1 MRRILV
7 IVSAVC
13 FFAPLS
19 VSTVGRADD
28 TEAEKAAKEIAD
40 ARERANAA
48 ADAYFASESRI
59 DQLDL
64 QQNQL
69 QSEISALE
77 GDVKALQLAVESVAI
92 GRYTRSGSTGVP
104 LLTGF
109 QSPED
114 TVKIDALMEV
124 IYDSSAN
131 DFDRF
136 DALNADL
143 AEKRQ
148 ELADKKEEAIKE
160 RANLAQLKDSASAE
174 VQRLKDVEADR
185 LKDDAV
191 RTALIAEQARRKRET
206 DRKQR
211 LNAPTPTVPTPV
223 DDSVPDSAAGTD
235 DIGGDAGGDIGGDA
249 GDADD
254 VSPSAPTGAATRPSL
269 PSGGGG
275 QTGGGGNGSF
285 PGGGNDY
292 AGPGWVCPTGAS
304 PAPFAD
310 TWGAPRSGGR
320 RHQGVDMIG
329 QRGIPVLAVTDG
341 VAEAKQNV
349 LGGTT
354 IWFTGVDGNS
364 YYYAHLD
371 GYRQLGSVAA
381 GTPIGILGQTG
392 NAQFSIPHLHFEIH
406 PGGGPAVN
414 PYPTVAAHCPS
425 FAG

>member
-7 IVSAVC
+7 IVSAVSL
-13 FFAPLS
+13 FAPLLS
-19 VSTVGRADD
+19 TTVGRAAD
-28 TEAEKAAKEIAD
+28 TDTAAQQAAKEIAD

-59 DQLDL
+59 DQLTL
-64 QQNQL
+64 QQGQL
-69 QSEISALE
+69 QSEITALE
-77 GDVKALQLAVESVAI
+77 GDVKALQLSVENVAI

-104 LLTGF
+104 LLDGF

-114 TVKIDALMEV
+114 QVKVDALLEV

-143 AEKRQ
+143 ADKRLQLAEKKDQ
-148 ELADKKEEAIKE
+148 AEKE
-160 RANLAQLKDSASAE
+160 RVNLASLKDAASAE

-185 LKDDAV
+185 LKDEAV
-191 RTALIAEQARRKRET
+191 RTALIAEFAARKREL
-206 DRKQR
+206 DRKK
-211 LNAPTPTVPTPV
+211 LLSAPPATTPTSPTNPV
-223 DDSVPDSAAGTD
+223 AGAGASPV
-235 DIGGDAGGDIGGDA
+235 GGDSGDDASPIG
-249 GDADD
+249 
-254 VSPSAPTGAATRPSL
+254 VATRPSL
-269 PSGGGG
+269 PDAGGG
-275 QTGGGGNGSF
+275 QTGGGGNGSY
-285 PGGGNDY
+285 PGGGGNDY
-292 AGPGWVCPTGAS
+292 GGPDWVCPTGSA

-329 QRGIPVLAVTDG
+329 TRGIPVLAVVDG
-341 VAEAKQNV
+341 VAEARQNI

-354 IWFTGVDGNS
+354 IWLTGVDGNG

-371 GYRQLGSVAA
+371 GYLKLGSVTA
-381 GTPIGILGQTG
+381 GTPIGILGQSG
-392 NAQFSIPHLHFEIH
+392 NAQFSIPHLHFEVH
-406 PGGGPAVN
+406 PGEGPAVN

-425 FAG
+425 F

>member
-7 IVSAVC
+7 IVSAVTL
-13 FFAPLS
+13 FAPLLS
-19 VSTVGRADD
+19 STVGRAAD
-28 TEAEKAAKEIAD
+28 TDTAAQQAAKEIAD

-59 DQLDL
+59 DQLTL
-64 QQNQL
+64 QQGQL
-69 QSEISALE
+69 QSEITALE
-77 GDVKALQLAVESVAI
+77 GDVKALQLSVENVAI

-114 TVKIDALMEV
+114 QVKVDALLEV

-143 AEKRQ
+143 ADKRLQ
-148 ELADKKEEAIKE
+148 LADKKDQAEKE
-160 RANLAQLKDSASAE
+160 RINLAALKDAATAE
-174 VQRLKDVEADR
+174 VRRLKDVEADR
-185 LKDDAV
+185 LKDEAV
-191 RTALIAEQARRKRET
+191 RTALIAEQARRKRELVA
-206 DRKQR
+206 KK
-211 LNAPTPTVPTPV
+211 LVSAPPPTTPV
-223 DDSVPDSAAGTD
+223 PVDPTNPLAGDGAVP
-235 DIGGDAGGDIGGDA
+235 IGGDSSDDA
-249 GDADD
+249 
-254 VSPSAPTGAATRPSL
+254 PPTGVATRPSL
-269 PSGGGG
+269 PNAGGG

-285 PGGGNDY
+285 PGGGGNDY
-292 AGPGWVCPTGAS
+292 GGPGWVCPTGSA

-329 QRGIPVLAVTDG
+329 TRGIPVLAVVDG
-341 VAEAKQNV
+341 VAEARQNI

-354 IWFTGVDGNS
+354 IWLTGVDGNG

-371 GYRQLGSVAA
+371 GYLKLGSVTA
-381 GTPIGILGQTG
+381 GTPIGIVGQTG
-392 NAQFSIPHLHFEIH
+392 NAQFSIAHLHFEVH
-406 PGGGPAVN
+406 PGEGPAVN

-425 FAG
+425 F

>member
-7 IVSAVC
+7 IMSAVTL
-13 FFAPLS
+13 FAPLLS
-19 VSTVGRADD
+19 TTVGRAADTD
-28 TEAEKAAKEIAD
+28 TEAQQAAREIAD

-59 DQLDL
+59 DQLTL
-64 QQNQL
+64 QQGQL
-69 QSEISALE
+69 QSEITALE
-77 GDVKALQLAVESVAI
+77 GDVKALQLSVENVAI

-114 TVKIDALMEV
+114 QVKVDALLEV

-143 AEKRQ
+143 ADKRLQ
-148 ELADKKEEAIKE
+148 LADKKDQAEKE
-160 RANLAQLKDSASAE
+160 RINLAALKDAATSE

-185 LKDDAV
+185 LKDEAV
-191 RTALIAEQARRKRET
+191 RTALIAEQARRKREL
-206 DRKQR
+206 DAKK
-211 LNAPTPTVPTPV
+211 LLSAPPPTIPTPV
-223 DDSVPDSAAGTD
+223 DPTDPLADGAVPV
-235 DIGGDAGGDIGGDA
+235 GGDSSDDA
-249 GDADD
+249 
-254 VSPSAPTGAATRPSL
+254 PPTGLATRPSL
-269 PSGGGG
+269 PNAGGG

-285 PGGGNDY
+285 PGGGGNDY
-292 AGPGWVCPTGAS
+292 GGPGWVCPTGSAV
-304 PAPFAD
+304 APFGD

-329 QRGIPVLAVTDG
+329 TRGIPVLAVVDG
-341 VAEAKQNV
+341 VAEARQNV

-354 IWFTGVDGNS
+354 IWLTGVDGNG

-371 GYRQLGSVAA
+371 GYRQLGSVTA

-392 NAQFSIPHLHFEIH
+392 NAQFSIPHLHFEVH
-406 PGGGPAVN
+406 PGEGPAVN

-425 FAG
+425 P

>member
-7 IVSAVC
+7 IVSAVSL
-13 FFAPLS
+13 FAPLLS
-19 VSTVGRADD
+19 STVGRASD
-28 TEAEKAAKEIAD
+28 TDTAAQQAAKEIAD

-59 DQLDL
+59 DQLTL
-64 QQNQL
+64 QQGQL
-69 QSEISALE
+69 QSEITALE
-77 GDVKALQLAVESVAI
+77 GDVKALQLSVENVAI

-104 LLTGF
+104 LLDGF

-114 TVKIDALMEV
+114 QVKVDALLEV

-143 AEKRQ
+143 ADKRLQ
-148 ELADKKEEAIKE
+148 LADKKDQAEKE
-160 RANLAQLKDSASAE
+160 RVNLASLKDAAAAE
-174 VQRLKDVEADR
+174 VQRLKAVEADR
-185 LKDDAV
+185 LKDEAV
-191 RTALIAEQARRKRET
+191 RTALIAEFAARKREL
-206 DRKQR
+206 DRKK
-211 LNAPTPTVPTPV
+211 LLSAPPATIPALTDPV
-223 DDSVPDSAAGTD
+223 AGASA
-235 DIGGDAGGDIGGDA
+235 IGGDSG
-249 GDADD
+249 DD
-254 VSPSAPTGAATRPSL
+254 VSLSGVATRPSL
-269 PSGGGG
+269 PDAGGG

-285 PGGGNDY
+285 PGGGGNDY
-292 AGPGWVCPTGAS
+292 GGPDWVCPTGSA

-329 QRGIPVLAVTDG
+329 TRGIPVLAVVDG
-341 VAEAKQNV
+341 VAEARQNI

-354 IWFTGVDGNS
+354 IWLTGVDGNG

-371 GYRQLGSVAA
+371 GYLKLGSVTA

-392 NAQFSIPHLHFEIH
+392 NAQFSIPHLHFEVH
-406 PGGGPAVN
+406 PGEGAAVN

-425 FAG
+425 F